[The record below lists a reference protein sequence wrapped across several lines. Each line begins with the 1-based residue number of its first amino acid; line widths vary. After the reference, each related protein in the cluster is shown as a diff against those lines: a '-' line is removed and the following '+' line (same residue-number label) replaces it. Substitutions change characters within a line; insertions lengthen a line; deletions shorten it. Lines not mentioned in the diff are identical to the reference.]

1 MEPIAFAR
9 SLPPFETLDAEA
21 MRRVE
26 KSLEIEYFARG
37 AQILRRDGEPSKFLY
52 IVRKGAVRLE
62 RAGRVLELLEEGD
75 LFGYPSILSGRVNFD
90 SIAEED
96 VLAYRIPAALF
107 LELLENS
114 AFSEYFLRGIGE
126 RLRRMPSPMT
136 DAATTADLTLAV
148 SSLVEKQPVF
158 VPQNALVSEAAQVMS
173 AHEISSVLIDG
184 DPPGI
189 LTDRDLRKRVLAAGR
204 GPQTP
209 VREVMSAPL
218 LSLPEDASLLEA
230 LLFMLESGV
239 HHLPLT
245 RDGRVSGM
253 VTDTSLLRHY
263 ARSPMAIVQRLE
275 RTSDADALTGYA
287 SRVQGVVEGLL
298 AVGVKALE
306 IGRVV
311 STLNDKLVRSL
322 LRSAEQEMG
331 PPPCDYAWVV
341 YGSEGRLEQ
350 ALLTDQDNALIYAE
364 ESPAAREYFQAL
376 ARRAVDGLLRAGFPM
391 CPGGYVATE
400 WCEPLAE
407 WITRFRSWIEAP
419 TPQGLLDASN
429 VFDLRS
435 VHGLLDL
442 TALET
447 IRRSAVHAPA
457 FLAQFAHSAMA
468 FKPPLGLFRSMR
480 DEDGHVDVKKGAI
493 TPIVG
498 LARVLALAVNS
509 DYRATAAR
517 LEAAGSAGELSPED
531 AENLREGFDFVL
543 GLRLRT
549 QLAAIRA
556 GEAPSNRVRLDS
568 LSARDRR
575 LLKDTFVAVR
585 ELQAVMAQRFPST
598 GLGWERS

>member
-1 MEPIAFAR
+1 MEPIAFVR
-9 SLPPFETLDAEA
+9 SLPPFEALDGEA
-21 MRRVE
+21 LRRVE
-26 KSLEIEYFARG
+26 KVLEIEYFARG
-37 AQILRRDGEPSKFLY
+37 AQILRRDGEPSRFLY
-52 IVRKGAVRLE
+52 VVRKGAVRLE

-90 SIAEED
+90 CIAEED
-96 VLAYRIPAALF
+96 CLVYRIPAPLF
-107 LELLENS
+107 LELLDTA

-126 RLRRMPSPMT
+126 RLRRMPSPAT

-158 VPQNALVSEAAQVMS
+158 VPHDALVSEAARVMS
-173 AHEISSVLIDG
+173 THEISSVLVEG
-184 DPPGI
+184 EPPGI
-189 LTDRDLRKRVLAAGR
+189 LTDRDLRKRVLAEGR

-245 RDGRVSGM
+245 REGRVSGM

-263 ARSPMAIVQRLE
+263 ARSPMAIVQRIE

-322 LRSAEQEMG
+322 LRSAERDMG

-364 ESPAAREYFQAL
+364 EVPGAQEYFLRL
-376 ARRAVDGLLRAGFPM
+376 ARGAVDGLLRAGFPM

-400 WCEPLAE
+400 WCYPLEE
-407 WITRFRSWIEAP
+407 WKRRFRSWIDSP
-419 TPQGLLDASN
+419 TPQELLDASN

-442 TALET
+442 SQLEA
-447 IRRSAVHAPA
+447 IRRGAAGAAA

-468 FKPPLGLFRSMR
+468 FKPPLGLFRSLR
-480 DEDGHVDVKKGAI
+480 DEDGKVDVKKGAI

-509 DYRATAAR
+509 DFRATAAR
-517 LEAAGSAGELSPED
+517 LDAAAKAGELSPAD
-531 AENLREGFDFVL
+531 AEDLREGFDFVL

-549 QLAAIRA
+549 QLAAVRA
-556 GEAPSNRVRLDS
+556 GEAPTNSVRLDG
-568 LSARDRR
+568 LSGRERR
-575 LLKDTFVAVR
+575 FLKDTFVAVR
-585 ELQAVMAQRFPST
+585 ELQAVMAQRFPAT